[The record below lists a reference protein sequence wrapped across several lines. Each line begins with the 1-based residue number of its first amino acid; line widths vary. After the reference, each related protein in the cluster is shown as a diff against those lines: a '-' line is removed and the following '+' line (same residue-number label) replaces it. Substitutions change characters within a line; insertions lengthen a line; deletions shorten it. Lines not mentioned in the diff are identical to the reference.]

1 MKVLITGG
9 AGYIGSHTLVKILEL
24 NHQVC
29 VIDNFIN
36 SSIDTLNRVKT
47 ITGKEFLSFKEDI
60 RNFSGIKKIFN
71 QFMPDIVIHFAGLKS
86 VGDSVLNP
94 LQYYENNVY
103 GTVQILK
110 SMEEAKCKKIIFS
123 SSATVYD
130 QRNDLPFKE
139 SGNLL
144 PSNPYGQTK
153 LFSER
158 VITDWVKKDESFS
171 AILLRYFN
179 PVGAH
184 ESGLIGE
191 NPNGIPNNLVP
202 YISQV
207 AKGKLKKLSVFGNTY
222 STPDG
227 TGLRD
232 YIHISDLV
240 LGHLTSLEF
249 INNKRG
255 TEIFNL
261 GNGKAISVLEMIET
275 FEKIS
280 GESIPYTIESKRNG
294 DIAISYAD
302 INKAKNIL
310 GWTAKKSIINMCEDA
325 WRWQKKYN

>member
-36 SSIDTLNRVKT
+36 SSKDTLNRVKT

-249 INNKRG
+249 INNRRG

-325 WRWQKKYN
+325 WRWQKNI

>member
-1 MKVLITGG
+1 MKILITGG

-24 NHQVC
+24 NYEVC

-36 SSIDTLNRVKT
+36 SSIDNLNRVKT
-47 ITGKEFLSFKEDI
+47 ITGKEFLSFKLDI
-60 RNFSGIKKIFN
+60 RNYSQIKKIFN
-71 QFMPDIVIHFAGLKS
+71 QFMPDVVIHFAGLKS
-86 VGDSVLNP
+86 VRESVLNP

-103 GTVQILK
+103 GTLQLLK
-110 SMEEAKCKKIIFS
+110 AMNEAKCKKIIFS

-158 VITDWVKKDESFS
+158 IITDWVKKDKSLS
-171 AILLRYFN
+171 AVLLRYFN

-184 ESGLIGE
+184 ESALIGE
-191 NPNGIPNNLVP
+191 NPRGVPNNLVP

-207 AKGKLKKLSVFGNTY
+207 AKGKLEKLSVFGNTY
-222 STPDG
+222 NTPDG

-240 LGHLTSLEF
+240 LGHLSSLEF
-249 INNKRG
+249 VNNKRG
-255 TEIFNL
+255 IETFNL
-261 GNGKAISVLEMIET
+261 GNGKAISVLEMINT
-275 FEKIS
+275 FKKIS
-280 GESIPYTIESKRNG
+280 GVSIPYTFAPKRDG

-302 INKAKNIL
+302 IKKAKNIL
-310 GWTAKKSIINMCEDA
+310 GWTAKKNIINMCEDA
-325 WRWQKKYN
+325 WRWQKNI

>member
-1 MKVLITGG
+1 MKILITGG
-9 AGYIGSHTLVKILEL
+9 AGYIGSHTLVKTLEL
-24 NHQVC
+24 NYEVC

-36 SSIDTLNRVKT
+36 SSIHNLNRVKT
-47 ITGKEFLSFKEDI
+47 ITGKEFLSFKLDI
-60 RNFSGIKKIFN
+60 RNYSQIKKIFN
-71 QFMPDIVIHFAGLKS
+71 QFMPDVVIHFAGLKS
-86 VGDSVLNP
+86 VRESVLNP

-103 GTVQILK
+103 GTLQLLK
-110 SMEEAKCKKIIFS
+110 AMNKAKCKKIIFS

-158 VITDWVKKDESFS
+158 IITDWVKKDKSLS
-171 AILLRYFN
+171 AVLLRYFN

-184 ESGLIGE
+184 ESALIGE
-191 NPNGIPNNLVP
+191 NPRGVPNNLVP

-207 AKGKLKKLSVFGNTY
+207 AKGKLEKLSVFGNTY
-222 STPDG
+222 NTPDG

-240 LGHLTSLEF
+240 LGHLSSLEF
-249 INNKRG
+249 VNNKRG
-255 TEIFNL
+255 LETFNL
-261 GNGKAISVLEMIET
+261 GNGKAISVLEMINT
-275 FEKIS
+275 FKKIS
-280 GESIPYTIESKRNG
+280 GVSIPYTFAPKRDG

-302 INKAKNIL
+302 IKKAKNIL
-310 GWTAKKSIINMCEDA
+310 GWTAKKNIINMCEDA
-325 WRWQKKYN
+325 WRWQKNI

>member
-1 MKVLITGG
+1 
-9 AGYIGSHTLVKILEL
+9 
-24 NHQVC
+24 
-29 VIDNFIN
+29 
-36 SSIDTLNRVKT
+36 
-47 ITGKEFLSFKEDI
+47 
-60 RNFSGIKKIFN
+60 
-71 QFMPDIVIHFAGLKS
+71 MPDIVIHFAGLKS

-249 INNKRG
+249 INNRRG

-325 WRWQKKYN
+325 WRWQKNI

>member
-1 MKVLITGG
+1 MKILITGG

-24 NHQVC
+24 NYEVC

-36 SSIDTLNRVKT
+36 SSIDNLNRVKT
-47 ITGKEFLSFKEDI
+47 ITGKEFLSFKLDI
-60 RNFSGIKKIFN
+60 RNYSQIKKIFN
-71 QFMPDIVIHFAGLKS
+71 QFMPDVVIHFAGLKS
-86 VGDSVLNP
+86 VRESVLNP

-103 GTVQILK
+103 GTLQLLK
-110 SMEEAKCKKIIFS
+110 AMNEAKCKKIIFS

-158 VITDWVKKDESFS
+158 IITDWVKKDKSFS
-171 AILLRYFN
+171 AVLLRYFN

-184 ESGLIGE
+184 ESALIGE
-191 NPNGIPNNLVP
+191 NPRGVPNNLVP

-207 AKGKLKKLSVFGNTY
+207 ADGKLEKISVFGNTY
-222 STPDG
+222 NTPDG

-240 LGHLTSLEF
+240 LGHLASLEF
-249 INNKRG
+249 VNKNKG
-255 TEIFNL
+255 LETFNL
-261 GNGKAISVLEMIET
+261 GNGKAISVLEMINT
-275 FEKIS
+275 FKKIS
-280 GESIPYTIESKRNG
+280 GVSIPYTFAPKRDG

-302 INKAKNIL
+302 IKKAKNIL
-310 GWTAKKSIINMCEDA
+310 GWTAKKNIINMCEDA
-325 WRWQKKYN
+325 WRWQKNI

>member
-110 SMEEAKCKKIIFS
+110 AMEEAKCKKIIFS

-249 INNKRG
+249 INNRRG

-325 WRWQKKYN
+325 WRWQKNI

>member
-1 MKVLITGG
+1 MKILITGG

-24 NHQVC
+24 NYEVC

-36 SSIDTLNRVKT
+36 SSIDNLNRVKT
-47 ITGKEFLSFKEDI
+47 ITGKEFLSFKLDI
-60 RNFSGIKKIFN
+60 RNYSQTKKIFN
-71 QFMPDIVIHFAGLKS
+71 QFMPDVVIHFAGLKS
-86 VGDSVLNP
+86 VRESVLNP

-103 GTVQILK
+103 GTLQLLK
-110 SMEEAKCKKIIFS
+110 AMNEAKCKKIIFS

-158 VITDWVKKDESFS
+158 IITDWAKKDKSLS
-171 AILLRYFN
+171 AVLLRYFN

-184 ESGLIGE
+184 ESALIGE
-191 NPNGIPNNLVP
+191 NPRGVPNNLVP

-207 AKGKLKKLSVFGNTY
+207 AKGKLEKLSVFGNTY
-222 STPDG
+222 NTPDG

-240 LGHLTSLEF
+240 LGHLSSLEF
-249 INNKRG
+249 VNNKRG
-255 TEIFNL
+255 IETFNL
-261 GNGKAISVLEMIET
+261 GNGKAISVLEMINT
-275 FEKIS
+275 FKKIS
-280 GESIPYTIESKRNG
+280 GVSIPYTFAPKRDG

-302 INKAKNIL
+302 IKKAKNIL
-310 GWTAKKSIINMCEDA
+310 GWTAKKNIINMCEDA
-325 WRWQKKYN
+325 WRWQKNI